1 MELMRIL
8 IMLLIALLMTS
19 SELPAATANIP
30 LPQLRQDFVW
40 TLRADGTY
48 GVSNAFRTAETPEG
62 RIRTDTAGPHVS
74 MPELEDDIS
83 SGGLYCYTT
92 PYYSQKDRRWSYRR
106 YGSYYFGNTGC
117 VPSALAM
124 IFSGILGTETLPPEI
139 GDYLHYDMAIYNGPL
154 SGWYGAGMK
163 GIVQAAGHY
172 HINCRLLDTYDEF
185 EQALKEGKCVC
196 LLVNYIGSATHAYVC
211 MGWHN
216 GFVYVKDSDS
226 RALSHYY
233 DARQLWQSCSSNS
246 YDRIGNAA
254 AAALWGN

>member
-1 MELMRIL
+1 MDVMRIL
-8 IMLLIALLMTS
+8 IMLLIALLMS
-19 SELPAATANIP
+19 FEDMPAATANLP
-30 LPQLRQDFVW
+30 LPLLRQDFVW

-48 GVSNAFRTAETPEG
+48 GVTDAFSTRQTEAG
-62 RIRTDTAGPHVS
+62 RVRTDIIGPHENL
-74 MPELEDDIS
+74 PLLEENIS

-92 PYYSQKDRRWSYRR
+92 PYYSQKDRRWAYRR
-106 YGSYYFGNTGC
+106 YGSYAFGSTGC

-124 IFSGILGTETLPPEI
+124 IFSGIRAKEILPTEI
-139 GDYLHYDMAIYNGPL
+139 ADYLHYDLAMYNGPL
-154 SGWYGAGMK
+154 AGYYGTGLE
-163 GIVQAAGHY
+163 GVVRAAERYG
-172 HINCRLLDTYDEF
+172 INCRLLDEYDEF
-185 EQALKEGKCVC
+185 VQALKEGKCVC
-196 LLVNYIGSATHAYVC
+196 LLVNYIGTATHAYVC

-233 DARQLWQSCSSNS
+233 DAHELWQSCSSNS